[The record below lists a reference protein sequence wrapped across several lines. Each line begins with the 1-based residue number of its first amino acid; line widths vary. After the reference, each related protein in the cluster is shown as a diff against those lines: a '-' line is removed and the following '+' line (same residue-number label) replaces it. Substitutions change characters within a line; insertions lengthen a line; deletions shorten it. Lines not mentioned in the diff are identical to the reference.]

1 MAHRKEISTALW
13 KRIHPL
19 IPVVPPSP
27 KGGRPRVDDQSALNG
42 IVYVLRTGIAW
53 EDLPQEL
60 GYGSGMTCWR
70 RLRDWQAAGVW
81 HRLHQGL
88 LAELRRADRLDFSRA
103 SLDAASVAFPPGG
116 AYTGPNPTDRG
127 KRGSKRHVITDRH
140 GVPLAFCVTGANRHD
155 SVVFE
160 ELVDALPSIAGK
172 PGRPRRWPDKLHADK
187 AYDMDRCRDHLKR
200 RGMTPRIARK
210 GVERNDRLG
219 RYRWVVERTHAWF
232 AGMGKLRT
240 RFERRIDIH
249 LALLSMAC
257 CVICLRRLP
266 EFC

>member
-1 MAHRKEISTALW
+1 MQL
-13 KRIHPL
+13 L
-19 IPVVPPSP
+19 
-27 KGGRPRVDDQSALNG
+27 GSALSPMG
-42 IVYVLRTGIAW
+42 ARCCCRTTPA
-53 EDLPQEL
+53 PT
-60 GYGSGMTCWR
+60 SGCPI
-70 RLRDWQAAGVW
+70 G
-81 HRLHQGL
+81 
-88 LAELRRADRLDFSRA
+88 SRA
-103 SLDAASVAFPPGG
+103 GSAAPRRPARFQPCQPGRG
-116 AYTGPNPTDRG
+116 QRGLPHTGPNPTDRG

-160 ELVDALPSIAGK
+160 ERVDALPSIAGK

-187 AYDMDRCRDHLKR
+187 AYDMERCWNHLKR